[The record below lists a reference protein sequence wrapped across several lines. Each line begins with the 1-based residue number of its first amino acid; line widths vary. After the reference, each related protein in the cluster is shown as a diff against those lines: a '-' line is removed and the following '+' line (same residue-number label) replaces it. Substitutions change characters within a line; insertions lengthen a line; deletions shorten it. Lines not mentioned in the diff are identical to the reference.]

1 MQLILIYAIEY
12 GQSMILDIIQVT
24 KISNIINTT

>member
-12 GQSMILDIIQVT
+12 GQPMILDIIQVT
-24 KISNIINTT
+24 KLSNIINTT